1 MNKKSLTLTVLIDA
15 HANYGEGLGNISTVQ
30 KITKNNKQYAIRTK
44 ESLKNSIMT
53 NSGFYDSLNT
63 TVDGAT
69 QKMVSEDNTIEN
81 DRSLEGGYMTTKPK
95 TFKRN
100 SSFSISDAISIN
112 PFSIETR
119 FCNNLGM
126 ATNYAK
132 ANNINVNDDAKKAG
146 LMPYQF
152 EVDAEYKLYSITID
166 LEAIGIDENFNINTD
181 TEEKI
186 DRVNYLVD
194 TVQHLS
200 LLCKGFLDNAEPLFI
215 IGGLSKWKYPLF
227 NNVVIFKDGKLKI
240 TESLMEK
247 IEENDAHVG
256 IIEGIFENE
265 DEIKEKL
272 NAVTINKFFKNLKE
286 EIYKNYM
293 E

>member
-186 DRVNYLVD
+186 DRVNYLMD

-200 LLCKGFLDNAEPLFI
+200 LLCKGFLDNAELKTFDKDKYNEGKNKLYSI
-215 IGGLSKWKYPLF
+215 HEFNTCIQNDLTNQKEILSEEDIDRIYSILEPFSKVDENIKTNHINRIQEKY
-227 NNVVIFKDGKLKI
+227 N
-240 TESLMEK
+240 
-247 IEENDAHVG
+247 
-256 IIEGIFENE
+256 
-265 DEIKEKL
+265 
-272 NAVTINKFFKNLKE
+272 
-286 EIYKNYM
+286 
-293 E
+293 